1 MTRWKRWTSGFVASI
16 DSVIAQVENHEA
28 QVTSALCELEQGI
41 LRSKVQLARV
51 ARDGV
56 TLRRTLADEREQALR
71 WRERAKRETDEKR
84 ALECLRRAKRS
95 ETRSGELDK
104 QPSEHERVEG
114 QLGADI
120 RTLEERLLEL
130 RQQRNTMR
138 TRQSRAEALTVAQAN
153 GDLHDGEI
161 GQILERWESRVTESE
176 LASGCDLRSVDG
188 FAEEFSSAE
197 EEASLRLE
205 LLALKAEPALATAG
219 DSATAGT
226 VA

>member
-16 DSVIAQVENHEA
+16 DQVIAQVENHEA
-28 QVTSALCELEQGI
+28 QVTSALRELEQGI

-51 ARDGV
+51 ERDGV
-56 TLRRTLADEREQALR
+56 ALRRTLADEREAALR
-71 WRERAKRETDEKR
+71 WRERAKREADDKR
-84 ALECLRRAKRS
+84 ALECLRRAKRGEARAS
-95 ETRSGELDK
+95 ELDK
-104 QPSEHERVEG
+104 QRSEHERVEA

-120 RTLEERLLEL
+120 RTLEERMVEL

-138 TRQSRAEALTVAQAN
+138 TRQSRAEALTVAQGYGELN
-153 GDLHDGEI
+153 DGEI
-161 GQILERWESRVTESE
+161 GQILERWELRVSESE
-176 LASGCDLRSVDG
+176 IASGCDRRPVDG

-205 LLALKAEPALATAG
+205 LEAIKAEPATASPG
-219 DSATAGT
+219 ASPREGT

>member
-28 QVTSALCELEQGI
+28 QVTSALRELEQGV
-41 LRSKVQLARV
+41 LRSKVELARV
-51 ARDGV
+51 QRDGV
-56 TLRRTLADEREQALR
+56 ALRRSLADEREAAVR
-71 WRERAKRETDEKR
+71 WRERAKRDTDDKR

-95 ETRSGELDK
+95 ELRSSELDG
-104 QPSEHERVEG
+104 QQSEHARVEA
-114 QLGADI
+114 QLGSDI
-120 RTLEERLLEL
+120 RTLEERLIEL

-138 TRQSRAEALTVAQAN
+138 TRQSRAEALTIAQAQ
-153 GDLHDGEI
+153 GDLHHGEI

-176 LASGCDLRSVDG
+176 LASGCNLRSVDS
-188 FAEEFSSAE
+188 FAEEFSTAE

-205 LLALKAEPALATAG
+205 LATLKAETATG
-219 DSATAGT
+219 TRESAHEGT